1 MKKYVVRTKEMIET
15 TIEILKNLDNADIDE
30 FISSCEGWRDEWGE
44 EDLKFILKKIKKDGK
59 YYSPY
64 GTEYTEPD
72 DYVYP
77 QDLIK
82 ILQGWVDEK
91 TSLMW
96 EHFNENYGGVILGP
110 SETAFCGSLGIAP

>member
-1 MKKYVVRTKEMIET
+1 MKKYVVRTKEMLQA
-15 TIEILKNLDNADIDE
+15 TIEILKNLDNSDIDE
-30 FISSCEGWRDEWGE
+30 FISSCEGWKDEWGE
-44 EDLKFILKKIKKDGK
+44 EELKYALKEIKKDGK

-64 GTEYTEPD
+64 GTEYTKPH

-82 ILQGWVDEK
+82 ILQEWVDET

-96 EHFNENYGGVILGP
+96 EHFDYQYGGVILGP
-110 SETAFCGSLGIAP
+110 TETAFNGSLGLR